1 MRSTFC
7 GSRVQSKWD
16 KDTVDKASNHSIIA
30 ITYHQHIRLSSSDK
44 TLPGLQRRSG
54 QCRGHFFAV
63 EAARQLLKPTS
74 GLGCSRDTVHGQSK
88 HHCGRTNPAAVQTP
102 HLVPAPT
109 VRTEAISSEWVA
121 VQAGRGAWHDGPLYW
136 VCTVYSMLS
145 SVKIPHTCWWNLPQQ
160 DYPQQYSSHP
170 NSHQSLA
177 SGATRQNLHCR
188 RLPDMRYQA
197 SLPQSTRSSNDS
209 LASHLFA
216 AYVDDFIRNQD
227 CEGPDKV
234 QWVQVESR

>member
-1 MRSTFC
+1 MHKYQTNKAGAVNKHIYLQYVQSLYYFVYPSLKLHLIPLWLFNNKLVLACIRSLGLLCCSQVSAASAASGAPSSCASKCAQAKAVMRSTFC

-74 GLGCSRDTVHGQSK
+74 GLGCSRDTVHGHSK

-145 SVKIPHTCWWNLPQQ
+145 SVKIPHTC
-160 DYPQQYSSHP
+160 
-170 NSHQSLA
+170 
-177 SGATRQNLHCR
+177 
-188 RLPDMRYQA
+188 
-197 SLPQSTRSSNDS
+197 
-209 LASHLFA
+209 
-216 AYVDDFIRNQD
+216 
-227 CEGPDKV
+227 
-234 QWVQVESR
+234 